1 MRAVTISTFGGPDV
15 LGFSNVPDPVVDSDS
30 VGIQVEAAGVNRA
43 DILQRQGNYP
53 PPAGE
58 VKWPGLECAG
68 IITDVGANV
77 TDFRPG
83 DRVMALLAGGG
94 YAEKVAVPARQVMPV
109 PENLSLIEAAAI
121 PEALATAWANLV
133 MAGKLTAGN
142 SVLILGGSGG
152 VGSLA
157 IQLASNLGA
166 TVLTTAGSADRVAR
180 CRELGAHHAFDHREV
195 NIVDA
200 VKAATDGRGVDV
212 ILDVLGGGGLNDNV
226 RMLATGGRVVIIG
239 TQQGRHG
246 ELDVFRLMSRR
257 ASITGTTLRSRPS
270 EEKGQ
275 IIAEASACTLPW
287 YESGKM
293 KPVVHETFHMEQ
305 AGDAHRALD
314 SGAVFGKVILTN
326 ALT

>member
-1 MRAVTISTFGGPDV
+1 MRAVTISSFGGPDV
-15 LGFSNVPDPVVDSDS
+15 LTFSNVADPVVANDG
-30 VGIQVEAAGVNRA
+30 VGIQVEAAGINRA
-43 DILQRQGNYP
+43 DLLQREGNYP

-58 VKWPGLECAG
+58 VEWPGLECAG
-68 IITDVGANV
+68 IITDVGTHV
-77 TDFRPG
+77 TNFRPG

-109 PENLSLIEAAAI
+109 PDNLSLVEAAAI

-133 MAGKLTAGN
+133 MAGKLTAGDT
-142 SVLILGGSGG
+142 VLIVGGSGG

-166 TVLTTAGSADRVAR
+166 TVLTTAGGEERVAR
-180 CRELGAHHAFDHREV
+180 CRELGADHAFDHRSV
-195 NIVDA
+195 NVVDA
-200 VKAATDGRGVDV
+200 VKEATGGRGVDV
-212 ILDVLGGGGLNDNV
+212 ILDVLGGGALNDNV

-257 ASITGTTLRSRPS
+257 GSITGTTLRSRPT

-293 KPVVHETFHMEQ
+293 RPVVHETFPMEN
-305 AGDAHRALD
+305 AADAHRAMD
-314 SGAVFGKVILTN
+314 SGEVFGKVILTN
-326 ALT
+326 TDN